1 MPSLL
6 NGGLVNVNMNLLL
19 KNDILNESQQKKLF
33 ASPKLLNEAP
43 DIIGRITTV
52 LENGGS
58 LDTAVRSIAKEGP
71 RISRMMFRSIVD
83 DADTRVEP
91 DIRTA
96 LCKHISEIPEKNS
109 TYSMAIRMAI
119 SAETTK
125 EPTERTRIL
134 KEASEIALNGLRDSG
149 KTFCSSLNT
158 PCMVIFGLGI
168 MVPLI
173 LMSILPMMN
182 MSGLFGS
189 TLMDMKTVGIIT
201 LVLIPCFVLMIISSS
216 KEKNPL
222 GSERTFDGRSVILL
236 LALPLTFILHTMIND
251 IAIDI
256 GISVTMVCIIYML
269 ISSKNISSDNKKK
282 KMESQLKDSIFDLGN
297 RMLTGEPFEVA
308 IVNLLESRKGL
319 SELSAKL
326 KNEFAICR
334 GDIEG
339 AITAVFNDIGPS
351 VNSTFINIYRTSMKS
366 VTEGG
371 RLALNLGRQ
380 IRDQDMTRRN
390 IRNELKSMTD
400 TMFGTAAFFAPLV
413 LGLSVS
419 ILGPIREIAG
429 IMDDSSTNLILS
441 CYLVELCG
449 LIAILL
455 SFLDTKY
462 TKGDIPRRFASLV
475 PVSSIIFM
483 VMLNVTL

>member
-1 MPSLL
+1 MAPLL
-6 NGGLVNVNMNLLL
+6 NQLILDIIMTPHSKDDSL
-19 KNDILNESQQKKLF
+19 KESQRKQLF
-33 ASPKLLNEAP
+33 ASPKMLNEAP
-43 DIIGRITTV
+43 DIVGRMTTV

-58 LDTAVRSIAKEGP
+58 LDTAVRSIAKNGP
-71 RISRMMFRSIVD
+71 RISRILFKTIVD

-96 LCKHISEIPEKNS
+96 LSKQISALPEKNS
-109 TYSMAIRMAI
+109 TYAMAVRMVM
-119 SAETTK
+119 SAETAK
-125 EPTERTRIL
+125 EPAERSRIL
-134 KEASEIALNGLRDSG
+134 REAAEIALNGLKDSG

-158 PCMVIFGLGI
+158 PCMIIFGMGI

-189 TLMDMKTVGIIT
+189 ASLDMTTVGAIT
-201 LVLIPCFVLMIISSS
+201 LILIPSFVLMIISSS

-222 GSERTFDGRSVILL
+222 STEREFDPKCMVLLVSVPIMLILYQK
-236 LALPLTFILHTMIND
+236 TSD
-251 IAIDI
+251 ISVSI
-256 GISVTMVCIIYML
+256 GISSMAACIIYL
-269 ISSKNISSDNKKK
+269 ILSGNCISADKKKK
-282 KMESQLKDSIFDLGN
+282 KMEAQLKDAIFDLGN
-297 RMLTGEPFEVA
+297 RLLSGEPFQIA
-308 IVNLLESRKGL
+308 IVNLLDSRNGL
-319 SELSAKL
+319 KELSKKI
-326 KNEFAICR
+326 KNEFSVCR

-339 AITAVFNDIGPS
+339 ALTAVFDDVSPS
-351 VNSTFINIYRTSMKS
+351 VNRILINIYCTSQKNI
-366 VTEGG
+366 TEGG

-429 IMDDSSTNLILS
+429 MTADTSINLILS
-441 CYLVELCG
+441 VYLLELCG

-455 SFLDTKY
+455 SFLNPQF

-475 PVSSIIFM
+475 PVSTVIFL

>member
-1 MPSLL
+1 
-6 NGGLVNVNMNLLL
+6 MNIHP
-19 KNDILNESQQKKLF
+19 KNDITNVSHQKKLL

-58 LDTAVRSIAKEGP
+58 LDTAVRSISREGP

-96 LCKHISEIPEKNS
+96 LSKHISEIPEKNS
-109 TYSMAIRMAI
+109 TYSMAVRMAM
-119 SAETTK
+119 SAETAK
-125 EPTERTRIL
+125 DPAERTRIL

-173 LMSILPMMN
+173 LMSVLPMMN

-189 TLMDMKTVGIIT
+189 ASMDMKTVGIIT
-201 LVLIPCFVLMIISSS
+201 LVLIPCFVLMIISAS

-222 GSERTFDGRSVILL
+222 GSERSFDGKSLILL
-236 LALPLTFILHTMIND
+236 SAIPLTFVLHSMIGD
-251 IAIDI
+251 IAVDI
-256 GISVTMVCIIYML
+256 GISVTAACIIYML
-269 ISSKNISSDNKKK
+269 VSSRNISSDNRKKR
-282 KMESQLKDSIFDLGN
+282 MESQLKDSIFDLGN

-308 IVNLLESRKGL
+308 IVNLLDSREGL
-319 SELSAKL
+319 GGLSAKL

-334 GDIEG
+334 GDVEG
-339 AITAVFNDIGPS
+339 ALTTVFEDISPS
-351 VNSTFINIYRTSMKS
+351 VNSTFVNIYRTSNKN

-419 ILGPIREIAG
+419 ILGPIRKIAG
-429 IMDDSSTNLILS
+429 IMDDSSTDLILS

-455 SFLDTKY
+455 SFLDAKY

-483 VMLNVTL
+483 IMLNVTL